1 MEGNNDI
8 QLVSPDGTFAE
19 NWTEQLG
26 EGFEEHAPTLSRFKN
41 VKDLSKSYAEARSK
55 LGHDPE
61 HLVQI
66 PKDDSPDEV
75 KAAFH
80 KAHGKPEK
88 EDGYEYKLP
97 DDISAKIKIDD
108 EKMAGF
114 RKLSHGLNLNQK
126 QHEGLLN
133 FYFKDIADTQDKYK
147 MLMAEQEKEDAE
159 KGKAELRK
167 KYGNGTE
174 EKILRANAV
183 MRKFG
188 GDEAVAAFNAQN
200 SPLMTEFLDN
210 IASAMSEDTLKGL
223 GAATDSSASAIKSQV
238 AKIREEMTK
247 IEKENP
253 GTYRGNPKYKDLIG
267 QKHELYKRMPA

>member
-1 MEGNNDI
+1 
-8 QLVSPDGTFAE
+8 
-19 NWTEQLG
+19 
-26 EGFEEHAPTLSRFKN
+26 
-41 VKDLSKSYAEARSK
+41 
-55 LGHDPE
+55 
-61 HLVQI
+61 
-66 PKDDSPDEV
+66 
-75 KAAFH
+75 
-80 KAHGKPEK
+80 
-88 EDGYEYKLP
+88 
-97 DDISAKIKIDD
+97 
-108 EKMAGF
+108 
-114 RKLSHGLNLNQK
+114 
-126 QHEGLLN
+126 
-133 FYFKDIADTQDKYK
+133 
-147 MLMAEQEKEDAE
+147 
-159 KGKAELRK
+159 
-167 KYGNGTE
+167 
-174 EKILRANAV
+174 